1 MNLYEERTMK
11 TTWKLKW
18 KEEQKLGPRSTIG
31 EPVSHRRRTKTKEK
45 AKVVTAAWRAEL
57 IQCLAVLA
65 TLHQDNVKNRMNCS
79 RTMWRIGLI
88 HPFLQ
93 NSKSGKELNQS
104 IPAPK
109 QQWQPLCL
117 LFCLFPSSMP
127 FLQSC
132 DFFVFLLQHPFQ
144 HLNIHSSKC

>member
-18 KEEQKLGPRSTIG
+18 KEEQELGPRSTIG
-31 EPVSHRRRTKTKEK
+31 EPVSHRRRTKTKEN

-93 NSKSGKELNQS
+93 NSKSGKELNQFR
-104 IPAPK
+104 
-109 QQWQPLCL
+109 PLN
-117 LFCLFPSSMP
+117 SSDNLSA
-127 FLQSC
+127 FSSV
-132 DFFVFLLQHPFQ
+132 FFLLLCRFSSHVIF
-144 HLNIHSSKC
+144 LYFYFSIHFNT